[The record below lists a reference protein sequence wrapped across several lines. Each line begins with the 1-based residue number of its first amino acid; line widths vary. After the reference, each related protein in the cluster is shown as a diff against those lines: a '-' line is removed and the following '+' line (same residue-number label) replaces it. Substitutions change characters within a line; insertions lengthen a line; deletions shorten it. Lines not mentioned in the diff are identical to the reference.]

1 METKNTINFE
11 DSISTAIPI
20 WKLLNMTEKEYI
32 KKYSQPFVLD
42 IDTKVKKVNI
52 VDLDNKDRK

>member
-42 IDTKVKKVNI
+42 IDI
-52 VDLDNKDRK
+52 